1 MASKR
6 VIGIVKRV
14 SLAEFSEGWDDCYA
28 RMRPVTYDEQLEI
41 MELDFDKMGK
51 RETLDYQFQVVKDHF
66 IDGKIKAKDPETGEM
81 KLVDMEPE
89 DAKATMLIVAKL
101 FREIIG
107 LNLSPKETA
116 PAESSNPT
124 N

>member
-14 SLAEFSEGWDDCYA
+14 SLSEFSEGWEQCYA
-28 RMRPVTYDEQLEI
+28 RVRPLTYDEQLQI
-41 MELDFDKMGK
+41 MEVEFDSMTK
-51 RETLDYQFQVVKDHF
+51 RDTLDYQYKVVKDHF
-66 IDGKIKAKDPETGEM
+66 VDGEIKVKDPETGEM
-81 KLVDMEPE
+81 TLLAMQPE
-89 DAKATMLIVAKL
+89 DTKASMLIVAKL

-107 LNLSPKETA
+107 LNLDPKETA
-116 PAESSNPT
+116 PVASSNPT